1 MHVTLLGHA
10 TLLVEM
16 DGCTVLMD
24 PVFQDP
30 FEDGAVAACP
40 AREVFVDKLPKLDKI
55 IISHSHL
62 DHFDIPSLAQLPRDC
77 EVLCPE
83 DPVIPYVL
91 GKLGFEKVRMI
102 EAGASIQLG
111 AGEMLTTFSNI
122 DVIEFGVVF
131 KDRSGTFWNEV
142 DTVITPSTVEY
153 VKLQV
158 GHIDLLFTVFAS
170 QNLGFF
176 GSMRAGYPLDI
187 PRTNLSNIRQ
197 IAPTL
202 VVPGSA
208 GFRFAGALE
217 WTNPFLFPISR
228 DHFLG
233 DIARVAPEIPST
245 VANPGDVFEI
255 AGGVV
260 TRHPGA
266 SAVARMIE
274 DDTYLIEFDAT
285 APVPPLTDPNLLGY
299 GDTVIEE
306 EVNAC
311 FDGMVEFVRSAY
323 GDQPDPNVAAH
334 RQNDASY
341 GLGVVFPDGSERWL
355 HIHFEQDAPR
365 FVRTGEPLL
374 DARVTH
380 RIAASILTARARYE
394 KSYCY
399 FRGFSRLA
407 ETQFGT
413 TGEGSSVREGNEL
426 PDLLG
431 YYLTN
436 KAPGARDGAI
446 KRLDFQLRAFI
457 GDPRGP
463 AAAR

>member
-1 MHVTLLGHA
+1 MRVTLLGHA
-10 TLLVEM
+10 TMLIELE
-16 DGCTVLMD
+16 GCTVLMD

-30 FEDGAVAACP
+30 FEDGAVVACP

-55 IISHSHL
+55 VISHSHL
-62 DHFDIPSLAQLPRDC
+62 DHFDIPSLAKLPKDV

-83 DPVIPYVL
+83 DPIIPYVL

-102 EAGASIQLG
+102 EAGTSVPLADG
-111 AGEMLTTFSNI
+111 AELLTTFSNI
-122 DVIEFGVVF
+122 DVVEFGVVF

-142 DTVITPSTVEY
+142 DTVITSSTVEY
-153 VKLQV
+153 VKMQL

-202 VVPGSA
+202 VAPGSA

-228 DHFLG
+228 DHFLA
-233 DIARVAPEIPST
+233 DLARVAPEIPST
-245 VANPGDVFEI
+245 LANPGDVFEI
-255 AGGVV
+255 AAGVV

-266 SAVARMIE
+266 SPVAKMIE

-285 APVPPLTDPNLLGY
+285 AAVPPLTDPNLLGY
-299 GDTVIEE
+299 SDAAIEAQ
-306 EVNAC
+306 VNAC
-311 FDGMVEFVRSAY
+311 FDGLVEFVRAAYSSA
-323 GDQPDPNVAAH
+323 PDAVVEAH
-334 RQNDASY
+334 RKNDASY

-355 HIHFEQDAPR
+355 HIHFEDKAPR
-365 FVRTGEPLL
+365 FVRTGEPLR

-399 FRGFSRLA
+399 YRGFSRMA

-413 TGEGSSVREGNEL
+413 TGEGGSAREGNEL

-431 YYLTN
+431 YYLHN
-436 KAPGARDGAI
+436 KAPGAGGGAT
-446 KRLDFQLRAFI
+446 KRLDFQLRTFLGTATI
-457 GDPRGP
+457 P
-463 AAAR
+463 